1 MSHEEN
7 NESTNQHEEH
17 AEEPKGKDQTDSQKM
32 QNTPETKEIDKM
44 LKEIKQFEDNIRKID
59 ETADLRY
66 LHSDIERLGK
76 YQKSTQTTIKIVTE
90 AIKNNLLDTNTS
102 ENLKELENLFYDLN
116 QELFDIP
123 QISIVSQ
130 KIILN
135 DVVNKIEN
143 NARIQD
149 SIIAALEKMI
159 TQKEETLRQLRN
171 LIQERKHTIS

>member
-7 NESTNQHEEH
+7 NESINQHEEH
-17 AEEPKGKDQTDSQKM
+17 AEEPKVEEQTDKQKM
-32 QNTPETKEIDKM
+32 QNIPETKEIDKM
-44 LKEIKQFEDNIRKID
+44 LKEIKQFEDNIRKIN

-76 YQKSTQTTIKIVTE
+76 YQNSTQTTIKIVTE

-102 ENLKELENLFYDLN
+102 ENLNELKNLFYDLN

-130 KIILN
+130 RIILN

-149 SIIAALEKMI
+149 SIIIALEKMI

-171 LIQERKHTIS
+171 LIQERKQTI